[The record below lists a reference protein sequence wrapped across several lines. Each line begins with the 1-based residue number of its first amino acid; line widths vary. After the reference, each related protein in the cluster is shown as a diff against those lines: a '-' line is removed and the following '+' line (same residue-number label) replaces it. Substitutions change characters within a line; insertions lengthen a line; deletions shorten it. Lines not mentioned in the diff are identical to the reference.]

1 MINWLLSIKQSIIR
15 LIPVWSGYS
24 SSGWCNRIRYLFPDL
39 AADGQISMINT
50 WCLGEAPRLMTGLT
64 VQAIDKIWNIDARDI
79 ILHAVYLRKSAV
91 INMFSLA
98 LKILAKLA
106 IFPQWQKILDWKDG
120 FACCIVTVKLIHKMQ
135 I

>member
-15 LIPVWSGYS
+15 LILVWSGYS

-98 LKILAKLA
+98 FKDSCLACYFSSTTEDLSLKGWFCMLYCDSK
-106 IFPQWQKILDWKDG
+106 
-120 FACCIVTVKLIHKMQ
+120 TYS
-135 I
+135 